1 MSPFIFYGDGM
12 DNITQKVSL
21 DRSLKE
27 VNHILID
34 FQCMYDFDVSC
45 VRYLVEHAKNLN
57 LINPDIVKASSLS
70 ALRNLLLFRNTENPL
85 SVCIN
90 DKYMDS
96 IDDIYKE
103 LLDAHE
109 KEILET
115 CDANYIHTYINL
127 LLKTDGLVEVAVNC
141 ENELQYDI
149 ASSSMHDKAKYVYKK
164 RDLADYDTLYIKY
177 VSQLMQYDNVHKKHI
192 YMINGLYNFN
202 SGMFKEEV
210 LIYINNNTVSVID
223 QYKNLRIPAIYNILN
238 KFKESA
244 DNDQRNESKSDK

>member
-12 DNITQKVSL
+12 DNITKVSL
-21 DRSLKE
+21 DKSLKE

-90 DKYMDS
+90 DKYMNS
-96 IDDIYKE
+96 IGDIYKE
-103 LLDAHE
+103 LLETHE
-109 KEILET
+109 QDILES

-127 LLKTDGLVEVAVNC
+127 LLKTDGLVEVTVNC
-141 ENELQYDI
+141 ENEMQFNI
-149 ASSSMHDKAKYVYKK
+149 ASRSMHEKAKYVYNE
-164 RDLADYDTLYIKY
+164 RNLAEYDTLYIKY
-177 VSQLMQYDNVHKKHI
+177 VSQLIQYINVHKKHI

-202 SGMFKEEV
+202 GGMFKEEV
-210 LIYINNNTVSVID
+210 LIHINNNTVSVID
-223 QYKNLRIPAIYNILN
+223 QYKNLRIPAVYNILN
-238 KFKESA
+238 KFKESVE
-244 DNDQRNESKSDK
+244 NDQRIQSKSDK